1 MSSYLNAQPPP
12 PPPPKSSSAES
23 TPPPPPSATS
33 SLNVPSTARKG
44 HKPQTS
50 VHYNDFPELAFPANR
65 APSKRSRVNPRVAA
79 ALPSTAS
86 TASRNA
92 QNALPSPSL
101 APPATAAPDTILPA
115 FNAPP
120 TPGPEP
126 TMSVRMGPTAQDA
139 RFPADLLRFERIAA
153 DKPAQLV
160 ILFIPGN
167 PGLVSYYRDFLTAL
181 RDSLPLDL
189 RDYTEM
195 AALGHLRHT
204 PEYKEERGYR
214 PQDQATL
221 DEQVD
226 AKVSYVEALAKEYK
240 LGEEGAPKLVILGH
254 SIGSWIGMQ
263 VRRKTRV
270 SSRTVGLLLLAQV
283 LKRIPQYVFAL
294 HMLFPTISHMAQTP
308 NGKRLSP
315 LFSSWALRPVFYSTS
330 ALSLLPTGLAS
341 RLVSLLTGQ
350 SGSGAQTTTQ
360 LVSSPETVIAALVM
374 ARNELAQVTELDR
387 EALREHGGKVW
398 IYWAAKGVD
407 AWVTEEAVR
416 EIEEVLEE
424 KFGEEGRKRRKRCE
438 EGMPHA
444 FVLNDG
450 ESARMR
456 CTFHVHAR
464 SAVDED
470 ACACT

>member
-12 PPPPKSSSAES
+12 PPPPKSSSAET
-23 TPPPPPSATS
+23 TPPPPAPSS

-50 VHYNDFPELAFPANR
+50 VHYNDFPELDFSPNR
-65 APSKRSRVNPRVAA
+65 APSKRGRVNPRLAA

-86 TASRNA
+86 TATPDA

-120 TPGPEP
+120 APGPEP
-126 TMSVRMGPTAQDA
+126 TMSVRMGPSTEDA

-153 DKPAQLV
+153 DKPARLF

-167 PGLVSYYRDFLTAL
+167 PGLVSYYRDFLTSL
-181 RDSLPLDL
+181 RDALPLDL

-204 PEYKEERGYR
+204 PGYKEEQGYR

-226 AKVSYVEALAKEYK
+226 AKISFVEELAREYK
-240 LGEEGAPKLVILGH
+240 LGQEGSPKLVILGH

-263 VRRKTRV
+263 V
-270 SSRTVGLLLLAQV
+270 
-283 LKRIPQYVFAL
+283 LKRVPQHVFAL

-330 ALSLLPTGLAS
+330 ALSYLPTGLSS

-360 LVSSPETVIAALVM
+360 LVSSPETVVAALVM

-398 IYWAAKGVD
+398 IYWAA
-407 AWVTEEAVR
+407 
-416 EIEEVLEE
+416 
-424 KFGEEGRKRRKRCE
+424 EGIDGMSPKHVELTNNSSAAHTTSLARKCA
-438 EGMPHA
+438 GWI
-444 FVLNDG
+444 V
-450 ESARMR
+450 
-456 CTFHVHAR
+456 
-464 SAVDED
+464 ED
-470 ACACT
+470 VVAQQDSQKE